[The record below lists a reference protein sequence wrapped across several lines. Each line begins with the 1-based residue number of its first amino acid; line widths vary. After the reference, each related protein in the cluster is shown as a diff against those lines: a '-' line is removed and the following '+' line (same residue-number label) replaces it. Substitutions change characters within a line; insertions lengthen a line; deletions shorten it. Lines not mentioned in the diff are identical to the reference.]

1 MSTDSF
7 PTEYGAADKHLKRT
21 IGLFGLI
28 ALAVSI
34 QVGSGWLLACLAA
47 VSRAGPAAALSWV
60 IGALFFGVI
69 GVAWMELGT
78 AVPRTGGGVRYPRMS
93 HGAFLSWTNAWGCL
107 IAVIALPVIETM
119 AVLSYV
125 GGHWPGLGLLKT
137 VEGHKILAWP
147 NGILSGFFIMIVF
160 LALNLFGAKLL
171 SESNKV
177 VTIWKI
183 VVPTLTF
190 LLMFTAFKAE
200 NFNQHGGFAPMGY
213 GAVFGA
219 VTGGGI
225 VFAYAGIRQVI
236 DFGGE
241 VINPKRNIPLA
252 MIIGG
257 LLLPLILYLALQLGF
272 IGAIDWADAGVEPGN
287 WAGLLESNWQASPLL
302 DAVVAAGFAWFAL
315 VLLSDAILSPSA
327 TGWVYMGVGGRVAYS
342 MSVNGELPAGMQKMN
357 RWGVPWV
364 SLVACTGIGFLMF
377 LPVPSWYAFVGM
389 VATALVLNY
398 LMAGPCAAV
407 FRRVAPELPRP
418 KIPFFGFWSAAGY
431 VCSLLLIYFAGWS
444 TLVNVMTVVMF
455 GLPIYASYTSVR
467 SGWSSKNVSGA
478 FSLAWSVVWV
488 VVAAGGGWM
497 FSSGSAG
504 GGNWPIGLYLAAFAG
519 MVALFIA
526 ALWAISSQAGRN
538 QIVAGLWVFPALIG
552 TTFVAYFGDIGPME
566 EPVLVNGID
575 VIVVVALG
583 LVTYW
588 WAVKTGF
595 RTDELDQVVRQQIQ
609 MEEDEEETKA
619 AALA

>member
-1 MSTDSF
+1 
-7 PTEYGAADKHLKRT
+7 
-21 IGLFGLI
+21 
-28 ALAVSI
+28 
-34 QVGSGWLLACLAA
+34 
-47 VSRAGPAAALSWV
+47 
-60 IGALFFGVI
+60 
-69 GVAWMELGT
+69 
-78 AVPRTGGGVRYPRMS
+78 
-93 HGAFLSWTNAWGCL
+93 
-107 IAVIALPVIETM
+107 
-119 AVLSYV
+119 
-125 GGHWPGLGLLKT
+125 
-137 VEGHKILAWP
+137 
-147 NGILSGFFIMIVF
+147 
-160 LALNLFGAKLL
+160 
-171 SESNKV
+171 
-177 VTIWKI
+177 
-183 VVPTLTF
+183 
-190 LLMFTAFKAE
+190 
-200 NFNQHGGFAPMGY
+200 
-213 GAVFGA
+213 
-219 VTGGGI
+219 
-225 VFAYAGIRQVI
+225 
-236 DFGGE
+236 
-241 VINPKRNIPLA
+241 
-252 MIIGG
+252 
-257 LLLPLILYLALQLGF
+257 
-272 IGAIDWADAGVEPGN
+272 
-287 WAGLLESNWQASPLL
+287 
-302 DAVVAAGFAWFAL
+302 
-315 VLLSDAILSPSA
+315 
-327 TGWVYMGVGGRVAYS
+327 
-342 MSVNGELPAGMQKMN
+342 
-357 RWGVPWV
+357 
-364 SLVACTGIGFLMF
+364 
-377 LPVPSWYAFVGM
+377 VPSWYAFVGM